1 MDKME
6 IFDIIR
12 QVLKRHPYVVK
23 AELFGSLVR
32 GDNKPGSDLD
42 LLVVYDET
50 RPKGLNSFAVFEDL
64 EHFHFENALTAD
76 SASIGSAHEE

>member
-1 MDKME
+1 M
-6 IFDIIR
+6 IR

-42 LLVVYDET
+42 LLVVY
-50 RPKGLNSFAVFEDL
+50 
-64 EHFHFENALTAD
+64 
-76 SASIGSAHEE
+76 